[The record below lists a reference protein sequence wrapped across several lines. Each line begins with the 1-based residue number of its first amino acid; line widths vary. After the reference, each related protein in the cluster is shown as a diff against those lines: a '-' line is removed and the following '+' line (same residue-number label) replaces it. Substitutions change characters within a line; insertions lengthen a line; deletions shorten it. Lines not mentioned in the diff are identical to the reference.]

1 MIESSAS
8 TSAVNVT
15 RLIDDGPL
23 TRFQIVTIVCCALV
37 SALDGIDTQSIGVA
51 APFIAEELGVKLA
64 HFGPIFSSA
73 LVGAT
78 VGAASFGPLAD
89 RFGRKTLLIVA
100 VLLIGGF
107 TILTVFANSVPMLMA
122 IRVLAGLGLGGAT
135 PCFIALTSEYTPA
148 RLRAALVT
156 LMWSAFPLGGLLGG
170 LLNWYL
176 IPHAGWRAI
185 FYIGGVAP
193 LVLAVVLFLYLPE
206 LIKFLLIQR
215 NDLKGV
221 GRIVARFR
229 SSLVRGDAHFVL
241 DEKPLPGASIRHLF
255 TEGRALGTLL
265 LWVPFFMG
273 FGVLTVAVLWTPALL
288 KLNGISPAN
297 TAFVVAFNGLGGFIG
312 QSTSGR
318 LIQRF
323 GIVSVLIP
331 AFLLGAAATVGLGYG
346 ASSIALAAT
355 FIGLIGV
362 FMGLGTGGAI
372 ALAATIYPTPIR
384 STGAGWGMAMGRFG
398 QIIGPL
404 IAGALLGAGWTAG
417 SDHDRHRL
425 WRSDWSGLRRLV
437 QRVALSEAGGRPL
450 RRRGPGEDARSRLT
464 RCREGRNCES
474 ATRPSAPC
482 AQHPAGAQIVEYRL
496 RFAKRPVAGW
506 DRSDV
511 PRSRQIEQLARL
523 RERAGQ
529 RAFDGHR
536 LDGEHGGG
544 DGKIATEES
553 GHHDLAR

>member
-1 MIESSAS
+1 MTARPRQVIVPNRLRPETSS
-8 TSAVNVT
+8 
-15 RLIDDGPL
+15 
-23 TRFQIVTIVCCALV
+23 
-37 SALDGIDTQSIGVA
+37 
-51 APFIAEELGVKLA
+51 PFIAEELGVKLA
-64 HFGPIFSSA
+64 HFGSIFSSA

-135 PCFIALTSEYTPA
+135 PCFIALTSEYAPA

-206 LIKFLLIQR
+206 SIKFLLVQR
-215 NDLKGV
+215 NDMKGV

-265 LWVPFFMG
+265 LWVPFLMG

-323 GIVSVLIP
+323 GIVPVLTP

-355 FIGLIGV
+355 FIGLVGV

-404 IAGALLGAGWTAG
+404 IAGVLLGAGWTAG
-417 SDHDRHRL
+417 PIMTVTACG
-425 WRSDWSGLRRLV
+425 GLIGAVFVVLFSVWLSRRQV
-437 QRVALSEAGGRPL
+437 EGLSAGEAP
-450 RRRGPGEDARSRLT
+450 ART
-464 RCREGRNCES
+464 
-474 ATRPSAPC
+474 
-482 AQHPAGAQIVEYRL
+482 
-496 RFAKRPVAGW
+496 PVP
-506 DRSDV
+506 V
-511 PRSRQIEQLARL
+511 
-523 RERAGQ
+523 
-529 RAFDGHR
+529 
-536 LDGEHGGG
+536 
-544 DGKIATEES
+544 
-553 GHHDLAR
+553 

>member
-1 MIESSAS
+1 MTGPSA
-8 TSAVNVT
+8 AMREVNVT

-23 TRFQIVTIVCCALV
+23 SRFQIGTVICCALV

-51 APFIAEELGVKLA
+51 APFIADELGVKLA
-64 HFGPIFSSA
+64 NFGPIFSSA

-78 VGAASFGPLAD
+78 IGAATFGPLAD

-100 VLLIGGF
+100 VLLIGVF
-107 TILTVFANSVPMLMA
+107 TILTVFANSVPTLLA
-122 IRVLAGLGLGGAT
+122 VRVLAGLGLGGAT

-185 FYIGGVAP
+185 FYFGGVAP
-193 LVLAVVLFLYLPE
+193 LVLAVVLFFYLPE
-206 LIKFLLIQR
+206 SIKFLLVRR
-215 NDLKGV
+215 NDLTGV
-221 GRIVARFR
+221 ARIVARLGT
-229 SSLVRGDAHFVL
+229 SAAGGDARFVL

-255 TEGRALGTLL
+255 TDGRALGTLL

-323 GIVSVLIP
+323 GILPILIP

-346 ASSIALAAT
+346 ASSIAFAAT

-384 STGAGWGMAMGRFG
+384 STGVGWGMAMGRFG

-404 IAGALLGAGWTAG
+404 IAGGLLGAGWTAG
-417 SDHDRHRL
+417 PIMTVTACG
-425 WRSDWSGLRRLV
+425 GLIAAVFVVLF
-437 QRVALSEAGGRPL
+437 
-450 RRRGPGEDARSRLT
+450 
-464 RCREGRNCES
+464 S
-474 ATRPSAPC
+474 A
-482 AQHPAGAQIVEYRL
+482 
-496 RFAKRPVAGW
+496 W
-506 DRSDV
+506 
-511 PRSRQIEQLARL
+511 LARKHVEGL
-523 RERAGQ
+523 SAEQ
-529 RAFDGHR
+529 
-536 LDGEHGGG
+536 
-544 DGKIATEES
+544 ATT
-553 GHHDLAR
+553 RTPVPV

>member
-1 MIESSAS
+1 MMKAS
-8 TSAVNVT
+8 DPANEVNVT

-23 TRFQIVTIVCCALV
+23 TRFQIGTIICCALV
-37 SALDGIDTQSIGVA
+37 SALDGIDSQSIGVA
-51 APFIAEELGVKLA
+51 APFIADELGVKLA
-64 HFGPIFSSA
+64 DFGPIFSSA
-73 LVGAT
+73 LAGAT

-89 RFGRKTLLIVA
+89 RFGRKTLLIAA
-100 VLLIGGF
+100 VLLIGVF
-107 TILTVFANSVPMLMA
+107 TILTAFANSVPMLVSF
-122 IRVLAGLGLGGAT
+122 RVLAGLGLGGAT

-185 FYIGGVAP
+185 FYLGGVAP
-193 LVLAVVLFLYLPE
+193 LVLAVLLFFYLPE
-206 LIKFLLIQR
+206 SIKFLLVRR
-215 NDLKGV
+215 NDMKGV
-221 GRIVARFR
+221 GRIVARLR
-229 SSLVRGDAHFVL
+229 SSLVHSDSHFVL

-323 GIVSVLIP
+323 GIMPILIP

-346 ASSIALAAT
+346 AWSIALAAT

-404 IAGALLGAGWTAG
+404 IAGGLLGAGWTAG
-417 SDHDRHRL
+417 PIMTVIACG
-425 WRSDWSGLRRLV
+425 GLIAAV
-437 QRVALSEAGGRPL
+437 FVAWFG
-450 RRRGPGEDARSRLT
+450 
-464 RCREGRNCES
+464 
-474 ATRPSAPC
+474 
-482 AQHPAGAQIVEYRL
+482 Q
-496 RFAKRPVAGW
+496 W
-506 DRSDV
+506 
-511 PRSRQIEQLARL
+511 LARRHVEGL
-523 RERAGQ
+523 SADDASAKTPVRV
-529 RAFDGHR
+529 
-536 LDGEHGGG
+536 
-544 DGKIATEES
+544 
-553 GHHDLAR
+553 

>member
-1 MIESSAS
+1 MTIASAA
-8 TSAVNVT
+8 TREVNVT

-23 TRFQIVTIVCCALV
+23 TRFQIGTIICCALV
-37 SALDGIDTQSIGVA
+37 SALDGIDSQSIGVA
-51 APFIAEELGVKLA
+51 APFIADELGVKLA
-64 HFGPIFSSA
+64 DFGPIFSSA

-78 VGAASFGPLAD
+78 IGAASFGPLAD
-89 RFGRKTLLIVA
+89 RFGRKTLLVVA
-100 VLLIGGF
+100 VLLIGVF
-107 TILTVFANSVPMLMA
+107 TILTVFANSVPMLVGA
-122 IRVLAGLGLGGAT
+122 RVLAGLGLGGAT

-185 FYIGGVAP
+185 FYLGGVAP
-193 LVLAVVLFLYLPE
+193 LVLAVVLFFYLPE
-206 LIKFLLIQR
+206 SIKFLLVRR
-215 NDLKGV
+215 NDMSGIA
-221 GRIVARFR
+221 RIVARFG
-229 SSLVRGDAHFVL
+229 SSPVHGEPRFVL

-288 KLNGISPAN
+288 KLNGIAPAN
-297 TAFVVAFNGLGGFIG
+297 TAFVVAFNGLGGFVG

-323 GIVSVLIP
+323 GILPILIP

-346 ASSIALAAT
+346 ASSVPLAAT

-398 QIIGPL
+398 QIVGPL
-404 IAGALLGAGWTAG
+404 IAGGLLGAGWTAG
-417 SDHDRHRL
+417 PIMTVTACGGLIAAVFVVLFGAWLARRHVE
-425 WRSDWSGLRRLV
+425 GL
-437 QRVALSEAGGRPL
+437 A
-450 RRRGPGEDARSRLT
+450 
-464 RCREGRNCES
+464 
-474 ATRPSAPC
+474 
-482 AQHPAGAQIVEYRL
+482 AGAVS
-496 RFAKRPVAGW
+496 AKKPGAV
-506 DRSDV
+506 
-511 PRSRQIEQLARL
+511 
-523 RERAGQ
+523 
-529 RAFDGHR
+529 
-536 LDGEHGGG
+536 
-544 DGKIATEES
+544 
-553 GHHDLAR
+553 

>member
-1 MIESSAS
+1 MRAAEK
-8 TSAVNVT
+8 TSEINVT

-23 TRFQIVTIVCCALV
+23 TGFQIGTVICCAFV

-51 APFIAEELGVKLA
+51 APFIADELGVKLA
-64 HFGPIFSSA
+64 DFGPIFSSA

-89 RFGRKTLLIVA
+89 RFGRKTLLILA
-100 VLLIGGF
+100 VLLIGFF

-122 IRVLAGLGLGGAT
+122 FRVLAGLGLGGAT

-185 FYIGGVAP
+185 FYLGGVAP
-193 LVLAVVLFLYLPE
+193 LVLALLLFFYLPE
-206 LIKFLLIQR
+206 SIKFLLVQR
-215 NDLKGV
+215 NDMKA
-221 GRIVARFR
+221 VARIIARFG
-229 SSLVRGDAHFVL
+229 SPAVGGEPHFVL

-288 KLNGISPAN
+288 KLNGIAPAN

-323 GIVSVLIP
+323 GILPVLIP
-331 AFLLGAAATVGLGYG
+331 AFLLGAVATVGLGYG

-398 QIIGPL
+398 QIVGPL

-417 SDHDRHRL
+417 PIMTVTACG
-425 WRSDWSGLRRLV
+425 GLIAVVFTILFSV
-437 QRVALSEAGGRPL
+437 WLA
-450 RRRGPGEDARSRLT
+450 RRRV
-464 RCREGRNCES
+464 EGLS
-474 ATRPSAPC
+474 ADDPP
-482 AQHPAGAQIVEYRL
+482 AQA
-496 RFAKRPVAGW
+496 
-506 DRSDV
+506 
-511 PRSRQIEQLARL
+511 
-523 RERAGQ
+523 
-529 RAFDGHR
+529 
-536 LDGEHGGG
+536 
-544 DGKIATEES
+544 
-553 GHHDLAR
+553 